1 MIVEIDW
8 FIIATCEPIGF
19 DYFLNGLMTQEAYVK
34 PMPCRIES
42 LCSDNVFIYLFEP
55 FEGYFFSCHFLFII
69 CMDRPPPTNELSS
82 DGAKIKRKN
91 ESSKKKRQKKK
102 ISTEIFG
109 S

>member
-34 PMPCRIES
+34 LMPCRIES

-55 FEGYFFSCHFLFII
+55 FEGYFFSCHFYLLSAWTAR
-69 CMDRPPPTNELSS
+69 RPRMGCQAMVQRYE
-82 DGAKIKRKN
+82 
-91 ESSKKKRQKKK
+91 
-102 ISTEIFG
+102 
-109 S
+109 